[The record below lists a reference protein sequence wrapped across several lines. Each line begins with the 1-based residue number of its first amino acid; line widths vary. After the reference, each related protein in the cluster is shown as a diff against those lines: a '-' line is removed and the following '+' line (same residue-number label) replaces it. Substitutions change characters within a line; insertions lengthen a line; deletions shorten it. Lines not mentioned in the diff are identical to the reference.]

1 METTAL
7 TFASPVW
14 LNILWLLPLGF
25 LLFWW
30 AERRRRALI
39 GRIVAPKLRALLA
52 GSTSPMRRWFR
63 NACVLGALGLL
74 AVALA
79 GPRLGYDTLEVPHKG
94 RDVIIAMDVSRS
106 MLATDVA
113 PTRLQRAKLLAE
125 DLVSELGGDRLGL
138 VAFAGSAF
146 LQAPLTLDHGAVL
159 AAVDELDTDLI
170 PKGGSN
176 IAAAIRTC
184 EEAFGKAE
192 GFSRAIVIVS
202 DGEELDADGLEA
214 ARQAAANSVRIFT
227 VGVGSEEGSEIPLG
241 PGEFVRDASGKVV
254 QSRLDASRMTEIAEI
269 TGGFYVPLD
278 EDAGRRLVADGIGQ
292 MKEVEMSASASR
304 RPIERYQWPLGAAI
318 VLLAL
323 QALVGER
330 RRRPAL
336 AVACWFLAAGPA
348 WAAPAG
354 LTAYEQGDYE
364 TARSAF
370 EQRLRMEPDAPD
382 LQMNAGTAAY
392 RLKDFGKASEYFSRA
407 MLSEEPALR
416 SAAEF
421 NLGNTLF
428 RQGEGQEDKEKKVT
442 DWKDA
447 IAKYDAALKTRPDY
461 TEAKENKERVEELL
475 KQLEQ
480 EQKKDNKKDQKKD
493 QQQKGGQQQK
503 QDQQQGGGDQKKE
516 DQQQGGQ
523 QNKDQQQQGG
533 GGQKDQQQKDQQ
545 NKDQQQQ
552 QGGGGQKDQEQQ
564 QKDQQQKKDEQ
575 QQGGD
580 QNKEDQQ
587 QGGQQQKEQE
597 PSADGGKKEQEQS
610 GQQQKDQQQQ
620 GGGGQ
625 KDEQQEGE
633 GKKEEGQQGQQ
644 QKDQQQQ
651 GSGGKEEQDKE
662 GQQGKD
668 QQQQGGGGKEEQD
681 KEGEQKKDQQQQ
693 GGGGQQDEQQ
703 KDGEGREGEEK
714 KEGGKKPGEQKQQQ
728 GGEGDE
734 EKQDQPQGNQGSSAG
749 SRPEPGKAGDKPAAV
764 PQQAGDKKQGEL
776 RGGAAG
782 ERGDE
787 KKEGATAMAVA
798 EEEEEGKMSASQ
810 ARALLRSLQSEEEQ
824 VDLRER
830 QNFQDVIRDW

>member
-1 METTAL
+1 METAAL
-7 TFASPVW
+7 TFAHPAW
-14 LNILWLLPLGF
+14 LNLLWLLPPVI

-30 AERRRRALI
+30 AEQRRRALI

-52 GSTSPMRRWFR
+52 GNTSPARRWFR

-94 RDVIIAMDVSRS
+94 RDVLIAMDVSRS

-113 PTRLQRAKLLAE
+113 PTRLQRAKLLVE

-176 IAAAIRTC
+176 LAAAIRTC

-214 ARQAAANSVRIFT
+214 ARQAAANGIRIFT
-227 VGVGSEEGSEIPLG
+227 VGVGSKEGSEIPLG
-241 PGEFVRDASGKVV
+241 PGEFVRDASGKIV

-278 EDAGRRLVADGIGQ
+278 EDAARRLVSDGVGQ
-292 MKEVEMSASASR
+292 MKEVEMTASASR

-318 VLLAL
+318 GLLVL

-330 RRRPAL
+330 RRRPL
-336 AVACWFLAAGPA
+336 AVAACWFLATSSG
-348 WAAPAG
+348 WSAPAG
-354 LTAYEQGDYE
+354 LTAYEKGDYE
-364 TARSAF
+364 AARSAF
-370 EQRLRMEPDAPD
+370 EKRLQMEPDAPD
-382 LQMNAGTAAY
+382 LQLNAGTAAY
-392 RLKDFGKASEYFSRA
+392 RLKDYGKASEYFSRA
-407 MLSEEPALR
+407 MLAEDPAVR

-428 RQGEGQEDKEKKVT
+428 RQGEGQGDKEKKIT

-447 IAKYDAALKTRPDY
+447 IAKYEAALKTRPDY

-475 KQLEQ
+475 KQAEQ
-480 EQKKDNKKDQKKD
+480 EQKQDKKKDQKKD
-493 QQQKGGQQQK
+493 QQQQGGQQQK
-503 QDQQQGGGDQKKE
+503 QDQQQGGGDQKKEDQQQGGGDQKKE

-523 QNKDQQQQGG
+523 QNKDQQQKGG

-564 QKDQQQKKDEQ
+564 QKDQQKKDEQ
-575 QQGGD
+575 QQGGG
-580 QNKEDQQ
+580 QKKEDQQ
-587 QGGQQQKEQE
+587 QGGQQQKEQQ
-597 PSADGGKKEQEQS
+597 PSADGGEKEQEQS
-610 GQQQKDQQQQ
+610 GQQKKDEQQQ

-625 KDEQQEGE
+625 QEQQQQEGE
-633 GKKEEGQQGQQ
+633 GKKEEGEQGQ
-644 QKDQQQQ
+644 QKDQQQGQ
-651 GSGGKEEQDKE
+651 GSGGEK
-662 GQQGKD
+662 
-668 QQQQGGGGKEEQD
+668 EQD
-681 KEGEQKKDQQQQ
+681 KEGEQKKDEQQQ
-693 GGGGQQDEQQ
+693 GGGGQKQDEQQ

-714 KEGGKKPGEQKQQQ
+714 KEGGKKPGEQQQQ
-728 GGEGDE
+728 GGEGGE
-734 EKQDQPQGNQGSSAG
+734 EQKDQQQADQAGSSPGA
-749 SRPEPGKAGDKPAAV
+749 RPEPGKAGDKPAPV
-764 PQQAGDKKQGEL
+764 PQQAGEKKQGEL
-776 RGGAAG
+776 RGGAAEG
-782 ERGDE
+782 GGE
-787 KKEGATAMAVA
+787 KKEGAVGVA
-798 EEEEEGKMSASQ
+798 ASEEEVDGKMSAAQ

>member
-580 QNKEDQQ
+580 QKKEDQQ
-587 QGGQQQKEQE
+587 QG
-597 PSADGGKKEQEQS
+597 

-681 KEGEQKKDQQQQ
+681 KEGEQKKDEQQQ

>member
-1 METTAL
+1 METSAL
-7 TFASPVW
+7 TFAHPAW
-14 LNILWLLPLGF
+14 LNLLWLLPPVI

-30 AERRRRALI
+30 AEQRRRALI
-39 GRIVAPKLRALLA
+39 GRIVAPKLRSLLA
-52 GSTSPMRRWFR
+52 GNTSPARRWFR

-94 RDVIIAMDVSRS
+94 RDVLIAMDVSRS

-113 PTRLQRAKLLAE
+113 PTRLQRAKLLVE

-176 IAAAIRTC
+176 LAAAIRTC

-214 ARQAAANSVRIFT
+214 ARQAAANGIRIFT
-227 VGVGSEEGSEIPLG
+227 VGVGSKEGSEIPLG
-241 PGEFVRDASGKVV
+241 PGEFVRDASGKIV

-278 EDAGRRLVADGIGQ
+278 EDAARRLVSEGIGQ
-292 MKEVEMSASASR
+292 MKEVEMTASASR

-318 VLLAL
+318 GLLVL

-330 RRRPAL
+330 RRRPL
-336 AVACWFLAAGPA
+336 AVAACWFLAASSG

-354 LTAYEQGDYE
+354 LSAYEKGDYE
-364 TARSAF
+364 AARSAF
-370 EQRLRMEPDAPD
+370 EQRLQMEPDAPD
-382 LQMNAGTAAY
+382 LQLNAGTAAY
-392 RLKDFGKASEYFSRA
+392 RLKDYGKASEYFSRA
-407 MLSEEPALR
+407 MLAEDPAVR

-428 RQGEGQEDKEKKVT
+428 RQGEGQGDKEKKIT

-475 KQLEQ
+475 KQAEQ
-480 EQKKDNKKDQKKD
+480 EQKQDKKKDQKKD
-493 QQQKGGQQQK
+493 QQQQGGQQQK
-503 QDQQQGGGDQKKE
+503 QDQQQGGGDQKKEDQQQGGGDQKKE

-545 NKDQQQQ
+545 NKDQQQ
-552 QGGGGQKDQEQQ
+552 GGGGQKDQEQQ
-564 QKDQQQKKDEQ
+564 QKDQQKKDEQ
-575 QQGGD
+575 QQGGGEK
-580 QNKEDQQ
+580 KEDQQ
-587 QGGQQQKEQE
+587 QGGQQQKKQQ
-597 PSADGGKKEQEQS
+597 PSADGGEKEQEQS
-610 GQQQKDQQQQ
+610 GQQKKDEQQQ

-625 KDEQQEGE
+625 QEQQQQEGE
-633 GKKEEGQQGQQ
+633 GKKEEGEQGQ
-644 QKDQQQQ
+644 QKDQQQGQ
-651 GSGGKEEQDKE
+651 GSGGEK
-662 GQQGKD
+662 
-668 QQQQGGGGKEEQD
+668 EQD
-681 KEGEQKKDQQQQ
+681 KEGEQKKDEQQQ
-693 GGGGQQDEQQ
+693 GGGGQKQDEQQ

-714 KEGGKKPGEQKQQQ
+714 KEGGKKPGEQQQQ
-728 GGEGDE
+728 GGEGGE
-734 EKQDQPQGNQGSSAG
+734 EQKDQQQADRAGSSPGA
-749 SRPEPGKAGDKPAAV
+749 RPEPGKAGDKPAPV

-776 RGGAAG
+776 RGGSAEG
-782 ERGDE
+782 GGE
-787 KKEGATAMAVA
+787 KKEGAVGVA
-798 EEEEEGKMSASQ
+798 ASEEEVDGKMSAAQ

-824 VDLRER
+824 VELRER

>member
-348 WAAPAG
+348 WTAPAG

-668 QQQQGGGGKEEQD
+668 QRQQGGGGKEEQD

>member
-7 TFASPVW
+7 TFARPVW

-25 LLFWW
+25 FLFWW
-30 AERRRRALI
+30 AEQRRRALI

-214 ARQAAANSVRIFT
+214 ARQAAANGVRIFT

-254 QSRLDASRMTEIAEI
+254 QSRLDTSRMTEIAEI

-278 EDAGRRLVADGIGQ
+278 EDAARRLVADGIGK

-348 WAAPAG
+348 WSAPAG

-392 RLKDFGKASEYFSRA
+392 RLKDYGKASEYFSRA
-407 MLSEEPALR
+407 MLSEDPALR

-516 DQQQGGQ
+516 DQQQGGG
-523 QNKDQQQQGG
+523 DQ
-533 GGQKDQQQKDQQ
+533 KKED
-545 NKDQQQQ
+545 QQQ

-564 QKDQQQKKDEQ
+564 QKDQQKKDEQ
-575 QQGGD
+575 QQGGG
-580 QNKEDQQ
+580 QKKEDQQ
-587 QGGQQQKEQE
+587 QGGQQQKEQQ
-597 PSADGGKKEQEQS
+597 PSADGGEKEQEQS
-610 GQQQKDQQQQ
+610 GQQKKDEQQQ

-625 KDEQQEGE
+625 QEQQQQEGE
-633 GKKEEGQQGQQ
+633 GKKEEGEQGQ
-644 QKDQQQQ
+644 QKDQQQGQ
-651 GSGGKEEQDKE
+651 GSGGEK
-662 GQQGKD
+662 
-668 QQQQGGGGKEEQD
+668 EQD

-693 GGGGQQDEQQ
+693 GGGGQKQNEQQ

-714 KEGGKKPGEQKQQQ
+714 KEGGKKPGEQQQQ
-728 GGEGDE
+728 GGEGGE
-734 EKQDQPQGNQGSSAG
+734 EKQDQPQGNQGSSPG

>member
-52 GSTSPMRRWFR
+52 GNTSPARRWFR

-79 GPRLGYDTLEVPHKG
+79 GPRIGYDTLEVPHKG

-113 PTRLQRAKLLAE
+113 PTRLERAKLLAE
-125 DLVSELGGDRLGL
+125 DLVSELGSDRLGL

-146 LQAPLTLDHGAVL
+146 LQAPLTLDHSAVL
-159 AAVDELDTDLI
+159 SAVDELDTDLI

-214 ARQAAANSVRIFT
+214 ARQAAANGIRIFT

-278 EDAGRRLVADGIGQ
+278 EDAARRLVADGIGQ

-336 AVACWFLAAGPA
+336 GLACWFLAAGSA
-348 WAAPAG
+348 WSAPSG

-370 EQRLRMEPDAPD
+370 EQRLSMEPDAPD

-392 RLKDFGKASEYFSRA
+392 RLKDYGKASEYFSRA

-516 DQQQGGQ
+516 DQQQGGGDQKKEDQQQGGQ

-552 QGGGGQKDQEQQ
+552 QGGGGQKD
-564 QKDQQQKKDEQ
+564 EQ

-580 QNKEDQQ
+580 QKKEDQQ
-587 QGGQQQKEQE
+587 QGGQQQKEQQ

-625 KDEQQEGE
+625 KDQQQEGE

-662 GQQGKD
+662 GQQQKD
-668 QQQQGGGGKEEQD
+668 QQQQGSGGKEEQD

>member
-1 METTAL
+1 METSAL
-7 TFASPVW
+7 TFAHPAW
-14 LNILWLLPLGF
+14 LNLLWLLPLVI

-30 AERRRRALI
+30 AEQRRRALI

-52 GSTSPMRRWFR
+52 GNTSPARRWFR

-94 RDVIIAMDVSRS
+94 RDVLIAMDVSRS

-113 PTRLQRAKLLAE
+113 PTRLQRAKLLVE

-176 IAAAIRTC
+176 LAAAIRTC

-214 ARQAAANSVRIFT
+214 ARQAAANGIRIFT
-227 VGVGSEEGSEIPLG
+227 VGVGSKEGSEIPLG
-241 PGEFVRDASGKVV
+241 PGEFVRDASGKIV

-278 EDAGRRLVADGIGQ
+278 EDAARRLVSDGIGQ
-292 MKEVEMSASASR
+292 MKEVEMTASASR

-318 VLLAL
+318 GLLVL

-330 RRRPAL
+330 RRRPL
-336 AVACWFLAAGPA
+336 AVAACWFLAASSG
-348 WAAPAG
+348 WSAPAG
-354 LTAYEQGDYE
+354 LTAYEKGDYE
-364 TARSAF
+364 AARSAF
-370 EQRLRMEPDAPD
+370 EQRLQMEPDAPD
-382 LQMNAGTAAY
+382 LQLNAGTAAY
-392 RLKDFGKASEYFSRA
+392 RLKDYGKASEYFSRA
-407 MLSEEPALR
+407 MLAEDPAVR

-428 RQGEGQEDKEKKVT
+428 RQGEGQGDKEKKIT

-475 KQLEQ
+475 KQAEQ
-480 EQKKDNKKDQKKD
+480 EQKQDKKKDQKKD
-493 QQQKGGQQQK
+493 QQQQGGQQQK

-545 NKDQQQQ
+545 NKDQQQK

-564 QKDQQQKKDEQ
+564 QKDQQKKDEQ
-575 QQGGD
+575 QQGGG
-580 QNKEDQQ
+580 QKKEDQQ
-587 QGGQQQKEQE
+587 QGGQQQKEQQ
-597 PSADGGKKEQEQS
+597 PSADGGEKEQEQS
-610 GQQQKDQQQQ
+610 GQQKKDEQQQ

-625 KDEQQEGE
+625 QEQQQQEGK
-633 GKKEEGQQGQQ
+633 GKKEEGEQGQ
-644 QKDQQQQ
+644 QKDQQQGQ
-651 GSGGKEEQDKE
+651 GSGGEK
-662 GQQGKD
+662 
-668 QQQQGGGGKEEQD
+668 EQD

-693 GGGGQQDEQQ
+693 GGGGQKQDEQQ
-703 KDGEGREGEEK
+703 KDGEGREGEQK
-714 KEGGKKPGEQKQQQ
+714 KEGGKKPGEQQQE
-728 GGEGDE
+728 GGEGGQE
-734 EKQDQPQGNQGSSAG
+734 ENDQQQADQAGSSPGA
-749 SRPEPGKAGDKPAAV
+749 RPEPGKAGDKPAPV
-764 PQQAGDKKQGEL
+764 PQQAGEKKQGEL
-776 RGGAAG
+776 RGGAAEG
-782 ERGDE
+782 GGE
-787 KKEGATAMAVA
+787 KKEGAVGVA
-798 EEEEEGKMSASQ
+798 ASEEEVDGKMSAAQ

>member
-668 QQQQGGGGKEEQD
+668 QRQQGGGGKEEQD
-681 KEGEQKKDQQQQ
+681 KEGEQKKDEQQQ

-728 GGEGDE
+728 GGEGAE
-734 EKQDQPQGNQGSSAG
+734 KKQDQPQGNQGSSAG